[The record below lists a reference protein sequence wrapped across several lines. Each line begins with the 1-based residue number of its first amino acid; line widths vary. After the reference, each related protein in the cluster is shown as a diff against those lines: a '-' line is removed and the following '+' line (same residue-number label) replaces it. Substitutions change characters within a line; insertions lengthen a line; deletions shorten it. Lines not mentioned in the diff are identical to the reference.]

1 MKDLM
6 NQSQLKV
13 GKKSVDVYNSVLYES
28 DIKQSMRLELLKSVD
43 DKKIKKFFT
52 LGGKDLVDIRL
63 FRQSFNA
70 LQIISI
76 ERDEF
81 IWKEQIKKSESLPYF
96 LPLNYEF
103 SDFVNQLN
111 HYPLFDLMYLDFNC
125 IWSLKIENDLSKLLE
140 NVKKDCV
147 IGLTIVAAHDGIEQ
161 LKDTYLFNNV
171 CVKKYDHYKEN
182 RIKYIAQ
189 TVIKLGE
196 ISGKDISLKFSDKYK
211 NSKDSMDIMFFI
223 FKINN

>member
-1 MKDLM
+1 M
-6 NQSQLKV
+6 NQSQPKV

-140 NVKKDCV
+140 YVKK
-147 IGLTIVAAHDGIEQ
+147 Q
-161 LKDTYLFNNV
+161 
-171 CVKKYDHYKEN
+171 N
-182 RIKYIAQ
+182 R
-189 TVIKLGE
+189 
-196 ISGKDISLKFSDKYK
+196 
-211 NSKDSMDIMFFI
+211 
-223 FKINN
+223 